1 MIQKSSCK
9 LSTKANRHFYD
20 MAKIR
25 VTIILLNIN
34 IFTIF
39 ETLFQELTEI
49 LLTIYQ
55 RKTKMSGK
63 YLNCLIYV

>member
-39 ETLFQELTEI
+39 ETLFQKSHGNFTDNLPKE
-49 LLTIYQ
+49 
-55 RKTKMSGK
+55 
-63 YLNCLIYV
+63 N